1 VCHNKY
7 TAREKPGKKREK
19 MFFKTETVFKVLA
32 TQAAA
37 EKYVARWFAN
47 GGVRIEAINGKF
59 FVVA

>member
-1 VCHNKY
+1 
-7 TAREKPGKKREK
+7 